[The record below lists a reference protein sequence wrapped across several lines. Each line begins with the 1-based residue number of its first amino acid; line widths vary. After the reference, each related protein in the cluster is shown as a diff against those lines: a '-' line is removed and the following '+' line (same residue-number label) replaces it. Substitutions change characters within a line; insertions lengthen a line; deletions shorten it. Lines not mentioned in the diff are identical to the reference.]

1 MRQAKLV
8 SAGNAFFRGASVT
21 SPRLETTQKAL
32 EINLNGSIYGTF
44 AEVGAGQEVV
54 RHFFRAGGGAGTI
67 AKSMS
72 AYDMNISDD
81 IYGKTER
88 YVSLER
94 LRTMLS
100 RESDLLQSRLN
111 KKSMKK
117 RLFFSYANTVQTKN
131 SQGNGWMG
139 IRFQRHEE
147 GEFSQVVLHVNM
159 FDRLSVQQQEVVGVI
174 GVNLIYACYYHLW
187 ERGEEFIRSLM
198 DNLPPNR
205 LEIDMIQVTGEAFEG
220 EDSRLW
226 SLELVKQNLCYSVM
240 FNPEG
245 NVLLAK
251 DCLYT
256 KNILICRGGYRPP
269 NKLSRDMMEKAEAA
283 FKKQLIS
290 GERDNLLVLPEI
302 SMNTLL
308 ERGKVDNKDF
318 LARVNL
324 LGELG
329 YHTLIS
335 NYQNY
340 ARLSRYLST
349 ISKKEA
355 AIVLNYYSLEEML
368 DEKNYRD
375 YPGGLLGG
383 MAETLGSRT
392 RLYCYPAWDEVKGVF
407 LTGER
412 VESKGEAGHLVKYLK
427 LKKRMNFLND
437 ADADCVKIWSRELLK
452 MIQIGS
458 DGWEEMVPEVVRE
471 RVKRD
476 RLFGHPGGGSP

>member
-1 MRQAKLV
+1 M
-8 SAGNAFFRGASVT
+8 
-21 SPRLETTQKAL
+21 LETTQKAL
-32 EINLNGSIYGTF
+32 EINLNGAIYGTF
-44 AEVGAGQEVV
+44 AEIGAGQEVV

-81 IYGKTER
+81 IYGKAER

-94 LRTMLS
+94 LETMLS
-100 RESDLLQSRLN
+100 RESELLRSRLD
-111 KKSMKK
+111 KTSMKK
-117 RLFFSYANTVQTKN
+117 RSFFAFANTVQTKS

-139 IRFQRHEE
+139 VRFQRHEG

-159 FDRLSVQQQEVVGVI
+159 FDRSSIQQQEVVGVI
-174 GVNLIYACYYHLW
+174 GVNLIYACYHHLW

-205 LEIDMIQVTGEAFEG
+205 LEIDMIQVSGEAFEG

-240 FNPEG
+240 FNPAG

-269 NKLSRDMMEKAEAA
+269 SRLNQDMMDKAAVA
-283 FKKQLIS
+283 FRTQLPS

-324 LGELG
+324 LGEMG
-329 YHTLIS
+329 HYTLIS
-335 NYQNY
+335 NYQSY
-340 ARLSRYLST
+340 AGLSRYLST

-355 AIVLNYYSLEEML
+355 AIALNYYSLEEML
-368 DEKNYRD
+368 DEKNYEEH
-375 YPGGLLGG
+375 PGGLLGG
-383 MAETLGSRT
+383 MAETLGRRT
-392 RLYCYPAWDEVKGVF
+392 RLYCYPAWDDERGGL
-407 LTGER
+407 LTGEQVGATR
-412 VESKGEAGHLVKYLK
+412 EVAHLVKYLR
-427 LKKRMNFLND
+427 LKKRMNFLKD
-437 ADADCVKIWSRELLK
+437 AEPDCVMIWSRELLK
-452 MIQIGS
+452 MIQSGS
-458 DGWEEMVPEVVRE
+458 DGWEEMVPEVVRD
-471 RVKRD
+471 RVVRD
-476 RLFGHPGGGSP
+476 RLFGHPGK

>member
-1 MRQAKLV
+1 M
-8 SAGNAFFRGASVT
+8 
-21 SPRLETTQKAL
+21 LETTQKAL
-32 EINLNGSIYGTF
+32 EINLNESIYGTF
-44 AEVGAGQEVV
+44 AEIGAGQEVV

-81 IYGKTER
+81 IYGKAER

-94 LRTMLS
+94 LQTMLS
-100 RESDLLQSRLN
+100 RESELLQHRLN
-111 KKSMKK
+111 KTSMGKKS
-117 RLFFSYANTVQTKN
+117 FFAFANTVQTKN

-139 IRFQRHEE
+139 IRFQRYEG
-147 GEFSQVVLHVNM
+147 GEFSQVVLHINM
-159 FDRLSVQQQEVVGVI
+159 FDRSSVQQQEVVGVI
-174 GVNLIYACYYHLW
+174 GVNLVYACYYHLW
-187 ERGEEFIRSLM
+187 ERGEEFVRSLM
-198 DNLPPNR
+198 DNLSSNR

-240 FNPEG
+240 FNPAGE
-245 NVLLAK
+245 VLLAK

-256 KNILICRGGYRPP
+256 KNILIGRGSYRPP
-269 NKLSRDMMEKAEAA
+269 SRLNQDMMDKGAAA
-283 FKKQLIS
+283 FKKQLAAS
-290 GERDNLLVLPEI
+290 ERENLMVLPEI

-340 ARLSRYLST
+340 GELSHYLST

-368 DEKNYRD
+368 EEKNYRQH
-375 YPGGLLGG
+375 PGGFLGG
-383 MAETLGSRT
+383 MGETLGHRT
-392 RLYCYPAWDEVKGVF
+392 RLYCYPAWDEEKKI
-407 LTGER
+407 LLSGER
-412 VESKGEAGHLVKYLK
+412 VESKGELGHLVKYLK
-427 LKKRMNFLND
+427 CKNHLNFLAD
-437 ADADCVKIWSRELLK
+437 ADLDCVKIWSRELLK
-452 MIQIGS
+452 MIHDGS
-458 DGWEEMVPEVVRE
+458 DGWEEMVPKVVRD
-471 RVKRD
+471 RVKGE
-476 RLFGHPGGGSP
+476 RLFGYPGG